1 MGSDW
6 IDALDSPEAVKAR
19 LRAHRD
25 RIEREEPAAL
35 RDEAEERRLA
45 KRSGRRGPPPAGAAP
60 REAEPCVVPGCGREA
75 RAAGLCVGHYARRS
89 IGLDPSEARCRRRAC
104 RATFEA
110 PELPAP
116 RLCPA
121 CRPSSAAPAAFG
133 PPPFGLDP
141 DRPDEAEVARR
152 ILRYLIRWPM
162 GRVIRTLAAE
172 GATTRRGGAWSRA
185 ALAWIAWSD
194 RYRALAGDIVV
205 NKARRAL
212 RRRDKRAC
220 AEPAPVPK

>member
-1 MGSDW
+1 MEPDW

-19 LRAHRD
+19 LRAIRD
-25 RIEREEPAAL
+25 RIAREAPAAL

-45 KRSGRRGPPPAGAAP
+45 KRPGRRGPPPAGSAP
-60 REAEPCVVPGCGREA
+60 REPESCVVAGCGRVA

-104 RATFEA
+104 GATFAA

-121 CRPSSAAPAAFG
+121 CRPAARGRAACG
-133 PPPFGLDP
+133 PLPFGLDP
-141 DRPDEAEVARR
+141 DRPLEAEVARR
-152 ILRYLIRWPM
+152 IFRYLIRWPM
-162 GRVIRTLAAE
+162 GRTIRTLVAE
-172 GATTRRGGAWSRA
+172 GATTRRGDAFTRA
-185 ALAWIAWSD
+185 ALAWIVWSD
-194 RYRALAGDIVV
+194 RYRPLVGDIVV
-205 NKARRAL
+205 NRARRAL

-220 AEPAPVPK
+220 VEAPPVPR